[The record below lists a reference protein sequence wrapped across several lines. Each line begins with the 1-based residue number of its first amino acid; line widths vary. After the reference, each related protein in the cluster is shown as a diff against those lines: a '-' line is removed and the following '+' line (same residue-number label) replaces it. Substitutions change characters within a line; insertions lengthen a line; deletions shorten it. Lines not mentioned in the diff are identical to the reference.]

1 MVAEITSNL
10 KVTTRA
16 IPFFHSS
23 RVVVVVVVVVVTLHS
38 MNYSLINKN
47 LFKYSNNSSI
57 IGLLNIRKS

>member
-23 RVVVVVVVVVVTLHS
+23 RVVVVVVVVVTLHS